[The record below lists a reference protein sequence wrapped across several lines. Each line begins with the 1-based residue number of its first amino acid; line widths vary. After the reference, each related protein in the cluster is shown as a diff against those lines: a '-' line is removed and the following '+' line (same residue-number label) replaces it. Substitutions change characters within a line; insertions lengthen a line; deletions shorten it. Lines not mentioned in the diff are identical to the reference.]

1 VLFLRTQEVSSSNF
15 VFAGAYLV
23 SSKKGLKRNDERRSV
38 VVESGEGS
46 SNFGLQGMGSSLLRG
61 AIVSRALEDVRCCC
75 TTTSLCTHELVE
87 MLDTRLG

>member
-1 VLFLRTQEVSSSNF
+1 VLFLRNQEVSSSNF

-23 SSKKGLKRNDERRSV
+23 SSKKGLKRNDETRSV

-61 AIVSRALEDVRCCC
+61 AIVSRRLRMFAAVVLPRAFVPM
-75 TTTSLCTHELVE
+75 SLSKC
-87 MLDTRLG
+87 